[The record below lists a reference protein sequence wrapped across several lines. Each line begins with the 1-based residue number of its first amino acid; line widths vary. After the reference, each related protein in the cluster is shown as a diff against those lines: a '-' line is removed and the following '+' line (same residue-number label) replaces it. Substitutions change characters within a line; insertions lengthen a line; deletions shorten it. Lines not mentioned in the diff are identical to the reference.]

1 MRSKLFI
8 PGSRP
13 ELFDKARRSEADALS
28 FDLEDA
34 VVATAKA
41 EARKHVAA
49 ALCAAWPSDRKIVI
63 VRINAFG
70 SDSFEADLDA
80 VIQPGLDILNLP
92 KVDRPETVQE
102 VARRLDGLQ
111 SQRGIEKRIGIL
123 VNIETPCALRRADE
137 IAKSS
142 GRIVGLQLGFGDL
155 FSPLGIERSPASLG
169 PVRLAVRLAA
179 GEAGVPAYDGAF
191 VDVSDDAGFRAE
203 AEAARAMGFAG
214 KTCVH
219 PSQAPIANSIF
230 FPRPAEIESAR
241 QVVVKADEM
250 EAQGVGA
257 FTVNG
262 VMFDGPLIARA
273 RKLVKLA
280 AERAR

>member
-13 ELFDKARRSEADALS
+13 EFFEKARRSEADALS

-34 VVATAKA
+34 VVAAAKA

-49 ALCAAWPSDRKIVI
+49 ALGGAWPNDRKIVI
-63 VRINAFG
+63 VRINPFA
-70 SDSFEADLDA
+70 SDGFEADMDA
-80 VIQPGLDILNLP
+80 VVQPGLDILNLP
-92 KVDRPETVQE
+92 KVDRPDTVRE
-102 VARRLDGLQ
+102 VARRLDQLE
-111 SQRGIEKRIGIL
+111 SQRGLKKRIGIL
-123 VNIETPCALRRADE
+123 VNIETPCAVRRAHE

-155 FSPLGIERSPASLG
+155 FSPLGIERSPASMG
-169 PVRLAVRLAA
+169 TIRLSVRLAA

-191 VDVSDDAGFRAE
+191 VDVSDPTGFRAE

-219 PSQAPIANSIF
+219 PSQTPIANSVF
-230 FPRPAEIESAR
+230 FPRAAEIEAAR
-241 QVVVKADEM
+241 QVAAKADEM

-273 RKLVKLA
+273 REIVKLA
-280 AERAR
+280 AEQTR